1 MLAML
6 FVLGGL
12 MVYFTVAELAE
23 RFVPERVWVKLFRV
37 FDFD

>member
-6 FVLGGL
+6 FVLCGL
-12 MVYFTVAELAE
+12 LVFFAAAELAE